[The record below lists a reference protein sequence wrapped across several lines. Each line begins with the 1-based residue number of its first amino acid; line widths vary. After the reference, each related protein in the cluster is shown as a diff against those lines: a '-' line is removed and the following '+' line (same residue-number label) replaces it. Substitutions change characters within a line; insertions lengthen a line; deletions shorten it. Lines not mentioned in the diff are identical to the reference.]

1 MTDPDESVTWAPGNI
16 ILERLRGEKT
26 VRHGSCPSHDYGQ
39 NWILLK
45 RDPDQAVWYRGGEQL
60 VDGSP
65 ERTDVHRSVQAEQR
79 LFDYWIDHRLA
90 LHANPGGP
98 LHLPAP
104 RRILAQPRLFCR
116 SLGCAHSPGTLNN
129 RETKKAT

>member
-26 VRHGSCPSHDYGQ
+26 VRHGSCPSHDHGQ

-60 VDGSP
+60 VGGSP
-65 ERTDVHRSVQAEQR
+65 ERTDVHRFVQPEQR
-79 LFDYWIDHRLA
+79 LFDYWIDHRFA
-90 LHANPGGP
+90 LHATSQGLSPKF
-98 LHLPAP
+98 AAY
-104 RRILAQPRLFCR
+104 RRAIPFVRGRA
-116 SLGCAHSPGTLNN
+116 
-129 RETKKAT
+129 